1 MNRNDALSR
10 LWKRLTLVIIAGVL
24 AIGLMG
30 CSVEDIFSNFQVNDL
45 PYDDDQTAI
54 TDMGVVD
61 DRPVVPDDS
70 NFEDLRYDPIR

>member
-10 LWKRLTLVIIAGVL
+10 LWKRVILVIIAGVL

-30 CSVEDIFSNFQVNDL
+30 CNLEDIFSSFNVGDL
-45 PYDDDQTAI
+45 PFEEDLSSP

-61 DRPVVPDDS
+61 DRPVVPDGS
-70 NFEDLRYDPIR
+70 NFEDLRYDPVS